1 MAIVS
6 DSIVRNENL
15 NFELLKGTV
24 KCTFGVASGIFQL
37 TLFDIFIKI
46 EQNTYAVTNEL
57 LQSNRR

>member
-1 MAIVS
+1 MAIFS

-24 KCTFGVASGIFQL
+24 KWTSGIASGILQL